1 MSVLAFFIG
10 EDYKENTFKVLEFIK
25 SKPEKI
31 KELMDLFFFENNIIV
46 QRCSY
51 SISILAKRNPSAF
64 YPYLEQLLEHL
75 ENPKT
80 LGQRRNVLR
89 ILKEMQVPTEWDGRL
104 VDNCFKFVYNRKEEI
119 AVVCFSLE
127 ILGMFCKTF
136 PELAIELNL
145 AIDSLIPYRSA
156 GIKSRASREKKK
168 LVKFIPN

>member
-25 SKPEKI
+25 NKPEKI

-75 ENPKT
+75 ENPKNFGST
-80 LGQRRNVLR
+80 SKCTAHIERNASSNR
-89 ILKEMQVPTEWDGRL
+89 MGR
-104 VDNCFKFVYNRKEEI
+104 
-119 AVVCFSLE
+119 
-127 ILGMFCKTF
+127 
-136 PELAIELNL
+136 
-145 AIDSLIPYRSA
+145 
-156 GIKSRASREKKK
+156 
-168 LVKFIPN
+168 